1 MQKKIIPQATYDKI
15 KEQIVVNQRGLAAGH
30 EKMLQKPEV
39 AP

>member
-1 MQKKIIPQATYDKI
+1 MFDKMDTDRDGFLS
-15 KEQIVVNQRGLAAGH
+15 KEELAAGH